1 LDLPLPPLFR
11 KTTPFF
17 HQPTPPPPFS
27 CQNFGA
33 GMTWHLD
40 QEVAI
45 FSELRELLPTTGLD
59 FELMEIGGRAVR
71 HLKKTN
77 DFFETPCFFLI
88 VGKFKGTYIYT
99 SIPQLPI

>member
-1 LDLPLPPLFR
+1 
-11 KTTPFF
+11 
-17 HQPTPPPPFS
+17 
-27 CQNFGA
+27 
-33 GMTWHLD
+33 MTWHLD

-88 VGKFKGTYIYT
+88 VGKFKGTYIY
-99 SIPQLPI
+99 IYFHPPIANLREYQEIADRPY